1 MTIKVARTAGFCF
14 GVRRAVETVEKL
26 ITEKEPARRIYTLGK
41 LIHNPHVVAKLENAG
56 VAVLE
61 EDTLLEVAV
70 TATEQSPVTIVI
82 RAHGTLRPIMERLS
96 AMAAA
101 NPSLAVVDCTCP
113 FVKKIHNI
121 VEKETTPDSVLVVS
135 GNPTH
140 PEVRGIVSYAK
151 GQTVAIP
158 SIEEANLCSFNNK
171 NCLIVAQTTQKLA
184 EWNKCQLFFKNYCTN
199 AKFFDTICIA
209 TENRQSEADQL
220 SKEVD
225 LMVVIGGR
233 ESSNTRALYTVARR
247 NLANT
252 VLIEDAS
259 ELDPDLV
266 RGAQIIGI
274 TAGAST
280 PGDIIEEVEK
290 TMSEIIESTEN
301 FASMLEG
308 SLKTLNTGDIVKG
321 VITSISST
329 EVHVDLSANVTG
341 IIPAEELAGSDFKVG
356 DEIEA
361 FVVRV
366 SDIEGVAGLS
376 RKRIERIGDWKKVV
390 EAAESG
396 EILEGKV
403 TEVIKGGVMLAIGA
417 VKVFV
422 PASQTGV
429 PKDGDMK
436 ALVGTTQKCTIM
448 EISEGRNR
456 AVASIKTVLRKER
469 KEAIAK
475 FWETLE
481 VGQTFTGTVKSLT
494 SYGAFVDLGGVDGMV
509 HITELS
515 WSRLKNPAEV
525 VSVGDTLTVF
535 VKSFDAEKK
544 RISLGHK
551 TEATNPWNIFT
562 STYAVG
568 DVASVKVVN
577 LTPFGAFAE
586 IVPEVDGLIH
596 ISQLA
601 EKRVGA
607 PSDVVSVGDVVDAKI
622 IGIDEEKQKVS
633 LSIRALTEDV
643 EVEDEAED
651 AE

>member
-1 MTIKVARTAGFCF
+1 MEIKVARHAGFCF
-14 GVRRAVETVEKL
+14 GVRRAVDTVEAL
-26 ITEKEPARRIYTLGK
+26 IREALPFRRIYTLGN
-41 LIHNPHVVAKLENAG
+41 LIHNPHVVKRLEAAG
-56 VAVLE
+56 VTVLNEENLFDAAAAACETAPAV
-61 EDTLLEVAV
+61 
-70 TATEQSPVTIVI
+70 IVI
-82 RAHGTLRPIMERLS
+82 RAHGTLKPILERLNE
-96 AMAAA
+96 MAAE
-101 NPSLAVVDCTCP
+101 NPHLTVVDCTCP
-113 FVKKIHNI
+113 FVKKIHTI
-121 VEKETTPDSVLVVS
+121 VQKETSSDRTLVVS
-135 GNPTH
+135 GDPNH
-140 PEVRGIVSYAK
+140 PEVRGIVSYAE
-151 GQTVAIP
+151 GDSVAIP
-158 SIEEANLCSFNNK
+158 FVEQADLCNLSNK
-171 NCLIVAQTTQKLA
+171 GCIIVAQTTQKLE
-184 EWNKCQLFFKNYCTN
+184 EWNKCQVFFKNYCTN
-199 AKFFDTICIA
+199 PKFFDTICSA
-209 TENRQSEADQL
+209 TENRQTEADQL

-233 ESSNTRALYTVARR
+233 ESSNTRALATVAMR

-252 VLIEDAS
+252 VLVEDAS
-259 ELDPDLV
+259 ELDPVKV
-266 RGAQIIGI
+266 RAAHTIGI

-280 PGDIIEEVEK
+280 PGDIIEEVKK

-301 FASMLEG
+301 FETLLEG

-341 IIPAEELAGSDFKVG
+341 IIPAEELAGSEFKVG

-376 RKRIERIGDWKKVV
+376 RKRIERIGDWKKIV
-390 EAAESG
+390 EAAETG
-396 EILEGKV
+396 EVLEGKV
-403 TEVIKGGVMLAIGA
+403 TEVIKGGVMLALGA

-436 ALVGTTQKCTIM
+436 ALVGTTQKCVIM

-481 VGQTFTGTVKSLT
+481 VGQQFTGAVKSLT

-515 WSRLKNPAEV
+515 WGRIKNPAEV

-535 VKSFDAEKK
+535 VKGFDAEKK
-544 RISLGHK
+544 RISLGYK
-551 TEATNPWNIFT
+551 TEETNPWNIFMNKY
-562 STYAVG
+562 SEG
-568 DVASVKVVN
+568 DVASVKIVN

-586 IVPEVDGLIH
+586 IVPDVDGLIH

-601 EKRVGA
+601 DKRVGA
-607 PSDVVSVGDVVDAKI
+607 PSEVVSVGDVVDAKI

-643 EVEDEAED
+643 EVEEAED
-651 AE
+651 DAE

>member
-1 MTIKVARTAGFCF
+1 MKIKVARTAGFCF

-26 ITEKEPARRIYTLGK
+26 MAEKEPHRRIYTLGK
-41 LIHNPHVVAKLENAG
+41 LIHNPHVVAKLERAG
-56 VAVLE
+56 VKVLA
-61 EDTLLEVAV
+61 EDTLFPVAE

-82 RAHGTLRPIMERLS
+82 RAHGTLLPIMEKLTALAASNS
-96 AMAAA
+96 A
-101 NPSLAVVDCTCP
+101 LTVIDCTCP

-121 VEKETTPDSVLVVS
+121 VAEHTCEDSTLIVS
-135 GNPTH
+135 GNPIH
-140 PEVRGIVSYAK
+140 PEVCGIVSYAK
-151 GQTVAIP
+151 GKTAVIP
-158 SIEEANLCSFNNK
+158 SVEDADLCNFNNSS
-171 NCLIVAQTTQKLA
+171 CLLVAQTTQKLA
-184 EWNKCQLFFKNYCTN
+184 EWNKCKNFFKNYCTN

-209 TENRQSEADQL
+209 TENRQTEAEQL

-225 LMVVIGGR
+225 LMIVIGGR

-247 NLANT
+247 TLANT
-252 VLIEDAS
+252 ILIEDAS
-259 ELDPDLV
+259 ELDPELV
-266 RGAQIIGI
+266 RAAHTIGI

-280 PGDIIEEVEK
+280 PGDIIEEVEN

-301 FASMLEG
+301 FETLLEG
-308 SLKTLNTGDIVKG
+308 SLKPLNTGDIVKG

-341 IIPAEELAGSDFKVG
+341 IIPAEELAGSEFKVG

-535 VKSFDAEKK
+535 VKGFDAEKK
-544 RISLGHK
+544 RISLGYK
-551 TEATNPWNIFT
+551 TDATNPWTIFT
-562 STYAVG
+562 TKYAVG
-568 DVASVKVVN
+568 DVASVKIVN

-586 IVPEVDGLIH
+586 IVPDVDGLIH

-601 EKRVGA
+601 NKRVGA
-607 PSDVVSVGDVVDAKI
+607 PAEVVAIGDVVEAKI
-622 IGIDEEKQKVS
+622 IGIDDEKQKVS

>member
-1 MTIKVARTAGFCF
+1 MIKVADHAGFCF
-14 GVRRAVETVEKL
+14 GVRRAVEAAQSL
-26 ITEKEPARRIYTLGK
+26 ADSAPYQRIYTLGK
-41 LIHNPHVVAKLENAG
+41 LIHNPHVVERLERAG
-56 VAVLE
+56 VGVLA
-61 EDTLLEVAV
+61 EDTVIA
-70 TATEQSPVTIVI
+70 TALSATPDSPVTVLI
-82 RAHGTLRPIMERLS
+82 RAHGTLRPIMERLEQIAAQNS
-96 AMAAA
+96 AFT
-101 NPSLAVVDCTCP
+101 VIDCTCP
-113 FVKKIHNI
+113 FVKKIHTI
-121 VEKETTPDSVLVVS
+121 VARETADGTPLIVS
-135 GNPTH
+135 GNPDH
-140 PEVRGIVSYAK
+140 PEVRGIVSYA
-151 GQTVAIP
+151 GGEAFVIP
-158 SIEEANLCSFNNK
+158 SAEDTDLCNFSNK
-171 NCLIVAQTTQKLA
+171 KAIIVAQTTQKLA
-184 EWNKCQLFFKNYCTN
+184 EWYKCQLFCKNHCTN
-199 AKFFDTICIA
+199 PVFFDTICSA
-209 TENRQSEADQL
+209 TENRQTEADRL

-247 NLANT
+247 NLAET

-259 ELDPDLV
+259 ELCP
-266 RGAQIIGI
+266 AQIRAAHSIGI

-280 PGDIIEEVEK
+280 PSDIIEEVKK

-301 FASMLEG
+301 FETLLEG

-341 IIPAEELAGSDFKVG
+341 IIPAEELAGSEFKVG

-390 EAAESG
+390 EAAETG
-396 EILEGKV
+396 EVLEGTV
-403 TEVIKGGVMLAIGA
+403 TEVIRGGVMLALGA

-429 PKDGDMK
+429 PKEGDMK
-436 ALVGTTQKCTIM
+436 ALVGTTQKCVII

-456 AVASIKTVLRKER
+456 AVASIKTVLRRER

-481 VGQTFTGTVKSLT
+481 VGQKFTGAVKSLT

-525 VSVGDTLTVF
+525 VSVGDTLDVF

-544 RISLGHK
+544 RISLGCK
-551 TEATNPWNIFT
+551 TEETNPWNIFM
-562 STYAVG
+562 SQYSVG

-586 IVPEVDGLIH
+586 IVPDVDGLIH
-596 ISQLA
+596 ISQLS

-607 PSDVVSVGDVVDAKI
+607 PSEVVSVGDVVEAKI
-622 IGIDEEKQKVS
+622 IGVDEEKKKVS

-643 EVEDEAED
+643 ETED

>member
-1 MTIKVARTAGFCF
+1 MEIKVARYAGFCF
-14 GVRRAVETVEKL
+14 GVQRAVDAVQAL
-26 ITEKEPARRIYTLGK
+26 INEGTPGRRICTLGM
-41 LIHNPHVVAKLENAG
+41 LIHNPHVVERLETAG
-56 VAVLE
+56 VAVLS
-61 EDTLLEVAV
+61 EDAVFEVAAS
-70 TATEQSPVTIVI
+70 ATEDSPVVIVI
-82 RAHGTLRPIMERLS
+82 RAHGTRRVIMDRL
-96 AMAAA
+96 AEMAAR
-101 NPSLAVVDCTCP
+101 NPSLSVLDCTCP
-113 FVKKIHNI
+113 FVKKIHTI
-121 VEKETTPDSVLVVS
+121 VGRETSPDNTLVVS
-135 GNPTH
+135 GDPTH

-151 GQTVAIP
+151 GEAVVIP
-158 SIEEANLCSFNNK
+158 SVEEADLCNFANK
-171 NCLIVAQTTQKLA
+171 SCIIVAQTTQKLA
-184 EWNKCQLFFKNYCTN
+184 EWNKCQVFFKNHCTN
-199 AKFFDTICIA
+199 PIFFDTICKA
-209 TENRQSEADQL
+209 TENRQTEAEQL

-233 ESSNTRALYTVARR
+233 ESSNTRALCTVARK
-247 NLANT
+247 NLVNT

-259 ELDPDLV
+259 ELDPETV
-266 RGAQIIGI
+266 GAAQIIGI

-280 PGDIIEEVEK
+280 PGDIIEEVKK

-301 FASMLEG
+301 FETLLEG

-321 VITSISST
+321 IITSISST

-341 IIPAEELAGSDFKVG
+341 IIPAEELAGSEFKVG

-376 RKRIERIGDWKKVV
+376 RKRIERIGDWKKIV
-390 EAAESG
+390 EAAETG
-396 EILEGKV
+396 EVLEGKV

-436 ALVGTTQKCTIM
+436 ALVGTTQKCVII

-481 VGQTFTGTVKSLT
+481 VGQQFTGAVKSLT

-515 WSRLKNPAEV
+515 WGHIKNPAEV

-535 VKSFDAEKK
+535 VKGFDAEKK
-544 RISLGHK
+544 RISLGYK
-551 TEATNPWNIFT
+551 TEETNPWNIFM
-562 STYAVG
+562 SKYSVG
-568 DVASVKVVN
+568 DIASVKIVN

-586 IVPEVDGLIH
+586 IVPDVDGLIH

-601 EKRVGA
+601 DKRVGA
-607 PSDVVSVGDVVDAKI
+607 PSEVVSVGDVVDAKI

-643 EVEDEAED
+643 EEEDD

>member
-1 MTIKVARTAGFCF
+1 MEIKVARYAGFCF
-14 GVRRAVETVEKL
+14 GVRRAVETVEAL
-26 ITEKEPARRIYTLGK
+26 IASPDRGRIYTLGK
-41 LIHNPHVVAKLENAG
+41 LIHNPHVVKRLEKAG
-56 VAVLE
+56 LQVLTEENIFDVAM
-61 EDTLLEVAV
+61 
-70 TATEQSPVTIVI
+70 TATPQSPVTIVI
-82 RAHGTLRPIMERLS
+82 RAHGTLRSIMEQLS
-96 AMAAA
+96 ALQAQ
-101 NPSLAVVDCTCP
+101 NPALSVIDCTCP

-121 VEKETTPDSVLVVS
+121 VERETSPDCTLVVS
-135 GNPTH
+135 GDPIH

-151 GQTVAIP
+151 GGAFVIP
-158 SIEEANLCSFNNK
+158 SIEVAHLCNFDNK
-171 NCLIVAQTTQKLA
+171 NCVFVAQTTQKLD
-184 EWNKCQLFFKNYCTN
+184 EWNKCQVFFKNHCTN
-199 AKFFDTICIA
+199 PKFFDTICGA
-209 TENRQSEADQL
+209 TENRQTEAEAL
-220 SKEVD
+220 SREVD

-233 ESSNTRALYTVARR
+233 ESSNTRALCTVARR

-259 ELDPDLV
+259 ELCP
-266 RGAQIIGI
+266 AQIRAAHTIGI

-280 PGDIIEEVEK
+280 PGDIIEEVK
-290 TMSEIIESTEN
+290 NTMSEIIETTEN
-301 FASMLEG
+301 FETLLEG

-341 IIPAEELAGSDFKVG
+341 IIPAEELAGSEFKVG

-376 RKRIERIGDWKKVV
+376 RKRIERIGDWKKIV
-390 EAAESG
+390 EAAETG
-396 EILEGKV
+396 EVLEGTV
-403 TEVIKGGVMLAIGA
+403 TEVIKGGVMLALGA

-456 AVASIKTVLRKER
+456 AVASIKTVLRRER
-469 KEAIAK
+469 KEALAK

-481 VGQTFTGTVKSLT
+481 VGQQFTGAVKSLT

-515 WSRLKNPAEV
+515 WGRIKNPAEV

-544 RISLGHK
+544 RISLGYK

-562 STYAVG
+562 SKYAVG
-568 DVASVKVVN
+568 DVASVKIVN

-586 IVPEVDGLIH
+586 IVPDVDGLIH

-601 EKRVGA
+601 DKRVGA
-607 PSDVVSVGDVVDAKI
+607 PAEVVSVGDVVDAKI
-622 IGIDEEKQKVS
+622 VGIDEEKQKVS

-643 EVEDEAED
+643 AEEDD

>member
-1 MTIKVARTAGFCF
+1 MEIKVAKHAGFCF
-14 GVRRAVETVEKL
+14 GVRRAVETVESLVAK
-26 ITEKEPARRIYTLGK
+26 KDARRIFTLGK
-41 LIHNPHVVAKLENAG
+41 LIHNPHVVERLQAAG
-56 VAVLE
+56 VQVLSE
-61 EDTLLEVAV
+61 ENIFEVAA
-70 TATEQSPVTIVI
+70 TATERSPVVIVI

-96 AMAAA
+96 AMAAK
-101 NPSLAVVDCTCP
+101 NPSLSVIDCTCP

-121 VEKETTPDSVLVVS
+121 VERETASQRSLVVS
-135 GNPTH
+135 GDPDH
-140 PEVRGIVSYAK
+140 PEVRGIVSYAAGK
-151 GQTVAIP
+151 SAVIP
-158 SIEEANLCSFNNK
+158 RVEEADLCNIDKEEVVF
-171 NCLIVAQTTQKLA
+171 VAQTTQKLA
-184 EWNKCQLFFKNYCTN
+184 EWNKCQVFFKNYCTN
-199 AKFFDTICIA
+199 PIFFDTICGA
-209 TENRQSEADQL
+209 TENRQTEAEAL

-225 LMVVIGGR
+225 LMVVIGGK
-233 ESSNTRALYTVARR
+233 ESSNTRALYTVSRR

-259 ELDPDLV
+259 ELSPALV
-266 RGAQIIGI
+266 RAAQTIGI

-290 TMSEIIESTEN
+290 TMSEIIESMEN
-301 FASMLEG
+301 FEALLEG

-341 IIPAEELAGSDFKVG
+341 IIPAEELAGSEFKVG

-403 TEVIKGGVMLAIGA
+403 TEMIKGGVMLAIGA

-469 KEAIAK
+469 KENIAK

-481 VGQTFTGTVKSLT
+481 VGQQFTGAVKSLT

-515 WSRLKNPAEV
+515 WGRIKNPAEV

-535 VKSFDAEKK
+535 VKGFDAEKK
-544 RISLGHK
+544 RISLGYK
-551 TEATNPWNIFT
+551 TEATNPWTIFT
-562 STYAVG
+562 TKYAVG
-568 DVASVKVVN
+568 DVASVKIVN

-586 IVPEVDGLIH
+586 IVPDVDGLIH

-601 EKRVGA
+601 NKRVGA
-607 PSDVVSVGDVVDAKI
+607 PAEVVAIGDVVEAKI
-622 IGIDEEKQKVS
+622 IGIDDEKQKVS

>member
-1 MTIKVARTAGFCF
+1 MAIKIARHAGFCF
-14 GVRRAVETVEKL
+14 GVRRAVEAVQLL
-26 ITEKEPARRIYTLGK
+26 INENDRQHRIYTLGK
-41 LIHNPHVVAKLENAG
+41 LIHNPHVVDRLETAG
-56 VAVLE
+56 VQVLSE
-61 EDTLLEVAV
+61 ETVFEIAA

-82 RAHGTLRPIMERLS
+82 RAHGTRRSVMEELMMMS
-96 AMAAA
+96 AD
-101 NPSLAVVDCTCP
+101 NPSLSVLDCTCP

-121 VEKETTPDSVLVVS
+121 VERESSPDRTLIVS
-135 GNPTH
+135 GDPDH
-140 PEVRGIVSYAK
+140 PEVRGIVSYAT
-151 GQTVAIP
+151 GEASVI
-158 SIEEANLCSFNNK
+158 SSVEEADLCKFTNK
-171 NCLIVAQTTQKLA
+171 SCVIVAQTTQKLA
-184 EWNKCQLFFKNYCTN
+184 EWNKCQVFFKNYCTN
-199 AKFFDTICIA
+199 PIFFDTICGA
-209 TENRQSEADQL
+209 TENRQTEAEQL

-247 NLANT
+247 TLANT

-259 ELDPDLV
+259 ELSPKQV
-266 RGAQIIGI
+266 RAAHTIGI

-301 FASMLEG
+301 FETLLEG

-341 IIPAEELAGSDFKVG
+341 IIPAEELAGSEFKVG

-376 RKRIERIGDWKKVV
+376 RKRIERIGDWKKIV
-390 EAAESG
+390 EAAETG
-396 EILEGKV
+396 EVLEGKV
-403 TEVIKGGVMLAIGA
+403 TEVIKGCVMLAIGA

-436 ALVGTTQKCTIM
+436 ALVGTTQKCVIM

-475 FWETLE
+475 FWENLE
-481 VGQTFTGTVKSLT
+481 VGQQFTGAVKSLT

-515 WSRLKNPAEV
+515 WGRIKNPAEV

-535 VKSFDAEKK
+535 VKGFDAEKK
-544 RISLGHK
+544 RISLGYK
-551 TEATNPWNIFT
+551 TEETNPWNIFM
-562 STYAVG
+562 SKYAVG
-568 DVASVKVVN
+568 DVASVKIVN

-586 IVPEVDGLIH
+586 IVPNVDGLIH

-601 EKRVGA
+601 DKRVGA
-607 PSDVVSVGDVVDAKI
+607 PAEVVSVGDVVDAKI

-633 LSIRALTEDV
+633 LSIRALSEP
-643 EVEDEAED
+643 EVEEDD

>member
-1 MTIKVARTAGFCF
+1 MSIEIAASAGFCF
-14 GVRRAVETVEKL
+14 GVKRAVDTATKL
-26 ITEKEPARRIYTLGK
+26 TSTHPRQRNYTLGK
-41 LIHNPHVVAKLENAG
+41 LIHNAHVVSRLEAG
-56 VAVLE
+56 GVKVLTE
-61 EDTLLEVAV
+61 EELFPIAQ
-70 TATEQSPVTIVI
+70 TATAESPVTILI
-82 RAHGTLRPIMERLS
+82 RAHGTLREIMEQLT
-96 AMAAA
+96 AMASE
-101 NPSLAVVDCTCP
+101 NPSLTILDCTCP
-113 FVKKIHNI
+113 FVKKIHRI
-121 VEKETTPDSVLVVS
+121 VEENTTPNTTLIVS
-135 GNPTH
+135 GDPAH
-140 PEVRGIVSYAK
+140 PEVKGIVSYSK
-151 GQTVAIP
+151 GKTVVIP
-158 SIEEANLCSFNNK
+158 SIDSSDFNELLCKIDK
-171 NCLIVAQTTQKLA
+171 NDCIFVSQTTQKLA
-184 EWNKCQLFFKNYCTN
+184 EWNKCKLFFKNYCTN
-199 AKFFDTICIA
+199 PIFFDTICSA
-209 TENRQSEADQL
+209 TANRQQEAEEL
-220 SKEVD
+220 SKKVD
-225 LMVVIGGR
+225 LLVVIGGKD
-233 ESSNTRALYTVARR
+233 SSNTKALYTVAKNNR
-247 NLANT
+247 ANS

-259 ELDPDLV
+259 ELCPD
-266 RGAQIIGI
+266 QIRAARQIGI

-280 PGDIIEEVEK
+280 PGDIIEEVK
-290 TMSEIIESTEN
+290 KSMSEIIESFE
-301 FASMLEG
+301 AMLEG

-341 IIPAEELAGSDFKVG
+341 VIPAEELAGSEFNVG

-376 RKRIERIGDWKKVV
+376 RKRIERIGDWKKIV

-448 EISEGRNR
+448 EIAEGRNR

-481 VGQTFTGTVKSLT
+481 VGQVFTGAVKSLT

-535 VKSFDAEKK
+535 VKGFDAEKK
-544 RISLGHK
+544 RISLGYK
-551 TEATNPWNIFT
+551 TDATNPWTIFT
-562 STYAVG
+562 NTYSVG
-568 DVASVKVVN
+568 DVASVKIVN

-596 ISQLA
+596 ISQLSD
-601 EKRVGA
+601 KRVGA
-607 PSDVVSVGDVVDAKI
+607 PAEVVSVGDVVDAKI
-622 IGIDEEKQKVS
+622 IGIDDEKKKVS
-633 LSIRALTEDV
+633 LSIRALS
-643 EVEDEAED
+643 EVAADDAD

>member
-1 MTIKVARTAGFCF
+1 MAINVARTAGFCF
-14 GVRRAVETVEKL
+14 GVKRAVDTAHSL
-26 ITEKEPARRIYTLGK
+26 MSAEPGRRIFTLGK
-41 LIHNPHVVAKLENAG
+41 LIHNSHVVSQLEAG
-56 VAVLE
+56 GVTVLAE
-61 EDTLLEVAV
+61 EDLFSTVAS
-70 TATEQSPVTIVI
+70 AAPESPVTILI
-82 RAHGTLRPIMERLS
+82 RAHGTLRENMERLE
-96 AMAAA
+96 AMAAE
-101 NPSLAVVDCTCP
+101 NPHLTVVDCTCP
-113 FVKKIHNI
+113 FVKKIHRI
-121 VEKETTPDSVLVVS
+121 VEEHAAHDTTLVVS
-135 GNPTH
+135 GDPTH
-140 PEVRGIVSYAK
+140 PEVKGIVSYARGK
-151 GQTVAIP
+151 TVVIP
-158 SIEEANLCSFNNK
+158 SVDSADFPELLCKINK
-171 NCLIVAQTTQKLA
+171 NDCIFVSQTTQKFA

-199 AKFFDTICIA
+199 PIFFDTICSA
-209 TENRQSEADQL
+209 TANRQNEADQL
-220 SKEVD
+220 SRKTD
-225 LMVVIGGR
+225 LMVIIGGR
-233 ESSNTRALYTVARR
+233 DSSNTKALCTVAKK
-247 NLANT
+247 NLANSIH
-252 VLIEDAS
+252 IEDAS
-259 ELDPDLV
+259 ELDPE
-266 RGAQIIGI
+266 QIRAAHNIGI

-280 PGDIIEEVEK
+280 PGDIIEEVK
-290 TMSEIIESTEN
+290 KSMSEIIESIEN
-301 FASMLEG
+301 FESMLEG

-341 IIPAEELAGSDFKVG
+341 IIPAEELAGSEFKVG

-390 EAAESG
+390 EAAETG

-448 EISEGRNR
+448 EIAEGRNR

-481 VGQTFTGTVKSLT
+481 VGQVFTGAVKSLT

-535 VKSFDAEKK
+535 VKGFDAEKK
-544 RISLGHK
+544 RISLGYK
-551 TEATNPWNIFT
+551 TEATNPWNIFMN
-562 STYAVG
+562 TYSVG
-568 DVASVKVVN
+568 DVASVKIVN

-596 ISQLA
+596 ISQLSD
-601 EKRVGA
+601 KRVGA
-607 PSDVVSVGDVVDAKI
+607 PAEVVSVGDVVDAKI

-633 LSIRALTEDV
+633 LSIRALSEV
-643 EVEDEAED
+643 AVEDNAE
-651 AE
+651 

>member
-1 MTIKVARTAGFCF
+1 MSIEIAASAGFCF
-14 GVRRAVETVEKL
+14 GVKRAVDTATKL
-26 ITEKEPARRIYTLGK
+26 TSTHPRQRNYTLGK
-41 LIHNPHVVAKLENAG
+41 LIHNAHVVSRLEAG
-56 VAVLE
+56 GVKVLTE
-61 EDTLLEVAV
+61 EELFPIAQ
-70 TATEQSPVTIVI
+70 TATAESPVTILI
-82 RAHGTLRPIMERLS
+82 RAHGTLREIMEQLT
-96 AMAAA
+96 AMARE
-101 NPSLAVVDCTCP
+101 NPALTILDCTCP
-113 FVKKIHNI
+113 FVKKIHRI
-121 VEKETTPDSVLVVS
+121 VEENTNPKTTLIVS
-135 GNPTH
+135 GDPAH
-140 PEVRGIVSYAK
+140 PEVKGIVSYSK
-151 GQTVAIP
+151 GKTVVIP
-158 SIEEANLCSFNNK
+158 SVDSAVFNELLCKIDK
-171 NCLIVAQTTQKLA
+171 NDCIFVSQTTQKLA
-184 EWNKCQLFFKNYCTN
+184 EWNKCKLFFKNYCTN
-199 AKFFDTICIA
+199 PIFFDTICSA
-209 TENRQSEADQL
+209 TANRQQEAEEL
-220 SKEVD
+220 SKKVD
-225 LMVVIGGR
+225 LLVVIGGKD
-233 ESSNTRALYTVARR
+233 SSNTKALYTVAKNNR
-247 NLANT
+247 ANS

-259 ELDPDLV
+259 ELCPD
-266 RGAQIIGI
+266 QIRAARQIGI

-280 PGDIIEEVEK
+280 PGDIIEEVK
-290 TMSEIIESTEN
+290 KSMSEIIESFE
-301 FASMLEG
+301 AMLEG

-341 IIPAEELAGSDFKVG
+341 VIPAEELAGSEFNVG

-376 RKRIERIGDWKKVV
+376 RKRIERIGDWKKIV

-448 EISEGRNR
+448 EIAEGRNR

-481 VGQTFTGTVKSLT
+481 VGQVFTGAVKSLT

-535 VKSFDAEKK
+535 VKGFDAEKK
-544 RISLGHK
+544 RISLGYK
-551 TEATNPWNIFT
+551 TDATNPWTIFT
-562 STYAVG
+562 NTYSVG
-568 DVASVKVVN
+568 DVASVKIVN

-596 ISQLA
+596 ISQLSD
-601 EKRVGA
+601 KRVGA
-607 PSDVVSVGDVVDAKI
+607 PAEVVSVGDVVDAKI
-622 IGIDEEKQKVS
+622 IGIDDEKKKVS
-633 LSIRALTEDV
+633 LSIRALS
-643 EVEDEAED
+643 EVAADDAD

>member
-1 MTIKVARTAGFCF
+1 MSIKIAKTAGFCF
-14 GVRRAVETVEKL
+14 GVRRAVETVEQL
-26 ITEKEPARRIYTLGK
+26 VADKEPARRIYTLGK
-41 LIHNPHVVAKLENAG
+41 LIHNPHVIAKLEAAG
-56 VAVLE
+56 VGVLSE
-61 EDTLLEVAV
+61 ETLFDTVL
-70 TATEQSPVTIVI
+70 TADKTSPVTVVI
-82 RAHGTLRPIMERLS
+82 RAHGTLRPVMEKLTALAAENPYLS
-96 AMAAA
+96 
-101 NPSLAVVDCTCP
+101 VVDCTCP
-113 FVKKIHNI
+113 FVKKIHTI
-121 VEKETTPDSVLVVS
+121 VDEKTTPEHTLIVS
-135 GNPTH
+135 GDPKH
-140 PEVRGIVSYAK
+140 PEVCGIVSYAK
-151 GQTVAIP
+151 GEIAVIP
-158 SIEEANLCSFNNK
+158 SVEEADLCKFTNK
-171 NCLIVAQTTQKLA
+171 NCLLVAQTTQKLA
-184 EWNKCQLFFKNYCTN
+184 EWNKCKLFFKNHCTN
-199 AKFFDTICIA
+199 ADFFDTICIA
-209 TENRQSEADQL
+209 TENRQSEADTL

-259 ELDPDLV
+259 ELDPALI
-266 RGAQIIGI
+266 RAAHKIGI

-280 PGDIIEEVEK
+280 PSDIIEEVYT
-290 TMSEIIESTEN
+290 TMSEIIESMEN
-301 FASMLEG
+301 FETLLEG

-341 IIPAEELAGSDFKVG
+341 IIPAEELAGSEFKVG

-390 EAAESG
+390 EAAETG
-396 EILEGKV
+396 AVLEGKV
-403 TEVIKGGVMLAIGA
+403 TEVIKGGVMLAVGA

-436 ALVGTTQKCTIM
+436 VLVGTTQKCTIM

-456 AVASIKTVLRKER
+456 AVASIKSVLRKER

-481 VGQTFTGTVKSLT
+481 VGQVFTGTVKSLT

-535 VKSFDAEKK
+535 VKGFDAEKK
-544 RISLGHK
+544 RISLGYK
-551 TEATNPWNIFT
+551 TDATNPWNIFMN
-562 STYAVG
+562 TYSVG
-568 DVASVKVVN
+568 DVASVKIVN

-643 EVEDEAED
+643 AEEDD

>member
-1 MTIKVARTAGFCF
+1 MAIKLARHAGFCF
-14 GVRRAVETVEKL
+14 GVRRAVETVESL
-26 ITEKEPARRIYTLGK
+26 VADGGNRRIYTLGK
-41 LIHNPHVVAKLENAG
+41 LIHNPHVVAKLESSG
-56 VAVLE
+56 VRVLS
-61 EDTLLEVAV
+61 EDNLFSVAS
-70 TATEQSPVTIVI
+70 TATAESPAVIVI
-82 RAHGTLRPIMERLS
+82 RAHGTLRPIVERLT
-96 AMAAA
+96 AMAAE
-101 NPSLAVVDCTCP
+101 NPSLSVVDCTCP
-113 FVKKIHNI
+113 FVKKIHTI
-121 VEKETTPDSVLVVS
+121 VARETSPDRALVVS
-135 GNPTH
+135 GDPEH
-140 PEVRGIVSYAK
+140 PEVRGIVSYAA
-151 GQTVAIP
+151 GDSVVIP
-158 SIEEANLCSFNNK
+158 SVEEADLCKFNK
-171 NCLIVAQTTQKLA
+171 KDCIIVAQTTQKLA
-184 EWNKCQLFFKNYCTN
+184 EWNKCQVFFKNYCTN
-199 AKFFDTICIA
+199 PIFFDTICGA
-209 TENRQSEADQL
+209 TENRQTEAERL

-233 ESSNTRALYTVARR
+233 ESSNTRALYTVSRR

-252 VLIEDAS
+252 VLVEDAS
-259 ELDPDLV
+259 ELRPE
-266 RGAQIIGI
+266 QIRAAHSIGI

-301 FASMLEG
+301 FETLLEG

-341 IIPAEELAGSDFKVG
+341 IIPAEELAGSEFKVG

-376 RKRIERIGDWKKVV
+376 RKRIERIGDWKKIV
-390 EAAESG
+390 EAAETG
-396 EILEGKV
+396 EVLEGTV

-436 ALVGTTQKCTIM
+436 ALVGTTQKCTVM

-481 VGQTFTGTVKSLT
+481 VGQQFTGAVKSLT

-515 WSRLKNPAEV
+515 WGRIKNPAEV

-535 VKSFDAEKK
+535 VKGFDAEKK
-544 RISLGHK
+544 RISLGYK
-551 TEATNPWNIFT
+551 TEATNPWNIFMNK
-562 STYAVG
+562 YAVG
-568 DVASVKVVN
+568 DVASVKIVN

-586 IVPEVDGLIH
+586 IVPDVDGLIH

-601 EKRVGA
+601 DKRVGA
-607 PSDVVSVGDVVDAKI
+607 PAEVVSIGDVVDAKI

-633 LSIRALTEDV
+633 LSIRALSEP
-643 EVEDEAED
+643 EVEED

>member
-1 MTIKVARTAGFCF
+1 MSIEVAASAGFCF
-14 GVRRAVETVEKL
+14 GVKRAVDTAVRL
-26 ITEKEPARRIYTLGK
+26 TESHPHQRSYTLGK
-41 LIHNPHVVAKLENAG
+41 LIHNAHVVSRLEKGGVNVLSEEELFPVAK
-56 VAVLE
+56 
-61 EDTLLEVAV
+61 
-70 TATEQSPVTIVI
+70 TATADSPVTVLV
-82 RAHGTLRPIMERLS
+82 RAHGTLREIMEKLD
-96 AMAAA
+96 AMASE
-101 NPSLAVVDCTCP
+101 NPALTVVDCTCP
-113 FVKKIHNI
+113 FVKKIHRI
-121 VEKETTPDSVLVVS
+121 VEENTSPETTLIVS
-135 GNPTH
+135 GDPDH
-140 PEVRGIVSYAK
+140 PEVKGIVSYSK
-151 GQTVAIP
+151 GKTVVIP
-158 SIEEANLCSFNNK
+158 SVDAPGFAELLCNIDKNN
-171 NCLIVAQTTQKLA
+171 CIFVSQTTQKLA
-184 EWNKCQLFFKNYCTN
+184 EWNKCKFFFKNYCTN
-199 AKFFDTICIA
+199 PIFFDTICSA
-209 TENRQSEADQL
+209 TANRQQEAEEL
-220 SKEVD
+220 SRKVD
-225 LMVVIGGR
+225 LMVVIGGKD
-233 ESSNTRALYTVARR
+233 SSNTKALYTVARKNR
-247 NLANT
+247 TNS

-259 ELDPDLV
+259 ELCPD
-266 RGAQIIGI
+266 QIRAARQIGI

-280 PGDIIEEVEK
+280 PGDIIEEVK
-290 TMSEIIESTEN
+290 KSMSEIIESFE
-301 FASMLEG
+301 SMLED

-341 IIPAEELAGSDFKVG
+341 IIPAEELAGSEFKVG

-376 RKRIERIGDWKKVV
+376 RKRIERIGDWKKIV

-403 TEVIKGGVMLAIGA
+403 TEVIKGGVMLAVGA

-448 EISEGRNR
+448 EIAEGRNR

-469 KEAIAK
+469 KDAIAK

-481 VGQTFTGTVKSLT
+481 VGQTFTGAVKSLT

-544 RISLGHK
+544 RISLGYK
-551 TEATNPWNIFT
+551 TDATNPWTIFT
-562 STYAVG
+562 TTYSVG
-568 DVASVKVVN
+568 DVASVKIVN

-596 ISQLA
+596 ISQLSD
-601 EKRVGA
+601 KRVGA
-607 PSDVVSVGDVVDAKI
+607 PAEVVNVGDVVDAKI
-622 IGIDEEKQKVS
+622 IGIDDEKKKVS
-633 LSIRALTEDV
+633 LSIRALS
-643 EVEDEAED
+643 EVAADDAD

>member
-1 MTIKVARTAGFCF
+1 MSIKVATSAGFCF
-14 GVRRAVETVEKL
+14 GVRRAVDQATALTHSHPGK
-26 ITEKEPARRIYTLGK
+26 RIFTLGK
-41 LIHNPHVVAKLENAG
+41 LIHNAHVVAKLEKDG
-56 VAVLE
+56 VSVLSE
-61 EDTLLEVAV
+61 EDLFPVAESA
-70 TATEQSPVTIVI
+70 TAESPVVILI
-82 RAHGTLRPIMERLS
+82 RAHGTLRENMERLS
-96 AMAAA
+96 ALAET
-101 NPSLAVVDCTCP
+101 NPALTIVDCTCP
-113 FVKKIHNI
+113 FVKKIHRI
-121 VEKETTPDSVLVVS
+121 VAEHTAPHTTLVVS
-135 GNPTH
+135 GDPTH
-140 PEVRGIVSYAK
+140 PEVKGIVSYSK
-151 GQTVAIP
+151 GKTVVIP
-158 SIEEANLCSFNNK
+158 SVDAADFSELLCKIDK
-171 NCLIVAQTTQKLA
+171 NDCIFVSQTTQKLA

-199 AKFFDTICIA
+199 PIFFDTICSA
-209 TENRQSEADQL
+209 TANRQDETDQL
-220 SKEVD
+220 SRSVD
-225 LMVVIGGR
+225 LMVIIGGR
-233 ESSNTRALYTVARR
+233 DSSNTKALYTVAKR
-247 NLANT
+247 NLANSIH
-252 VLIEDAS
+252 IEDAS
-259 ELDPDLV
+259 ELCPDMI
-266 RGAQIIGI
+266 RAAQTIGI

-280 PGDIIEEVEK
+280 PGDIIEEVK
-290 TMSEIIESTEN
+290 KSMSEIIESIEN
-301 FASMLEG
+301 FESMLEG

-341 IIPAEELAGSDFKVG
+341 IIPAEELAGSEFKVG

-376 RKRIERIGDWKKVV
+376 RKRIERIGDWKKIV

-436 ALVGTTQKCTIM
+436 ALIGTTQKCTIM
-448 EISEGRNR
+448 EIAEGRNR

-481 VGQTFTGTVKSLT
+481 VGQTFTGAVKSLT

-544 RISLGHK
+544 RISLGYK
-551 TEATNPWNIFT
+551 TDATNPWNIFT
-562 STYAVG
+562 STYSVG
-568 DVASVKVVN
+568 DVASVKIVN

-596 ISQLA
+596 ISQLSD
-601 EKRVGA
+601 KRVGA
-607 PSDVVSVGDVVDAKI
+607 PAEVVSVGDVVDAKI

-633 LSIRALTEDV
+633 LSIRALSEV
-643 EVEDEAED
+643 AVEDD